1 MRPLSQH
8 ASESR
13 HNNSYNNRP
22 QTRLSFQPERTSRG
36 RSRGGCL
43 VGIDLSSSPTR
54 HPRPLPCQRR
64 HRKIGSVS
72 TSTPP
77 SSPQAMPLQCGCTPV
92 RWLPLQC
99 GSTTVRY
106 RLALE
111 PCRYSVVLLQCGGC
125 HYSAVRGGGALGPV
139 RSWLTGPLDCRLR
152 DYHTATLRC
161 HYSAVGGGRG
171 LRGLFFC
178 LVGLPFNRLRNYSYH
193 TLSYPTSLQI
203 PCMCV
208 FTSSFIS
215 YQVRVLFFTFP
226 TCYLRPSL
234 SPSPSKILIV
244 VTQIRGLHI

>member
-1 MRPLSQH
+1 MWVYSGAVVATTVRFYHS
-8 ASESR
+8 A
-13 HNNSYNNRP
+13 
-22 QTRLSFQPERTSRG
+22 
-36 RSRGGCL
+36 
-43 VGIDLSSSPTR
+43 V
-54 HPRPLPCQRR
+54 
-64 HRKIGSVS
+64 
-72 TSTPP
+72 P
-77 SSPQAMPLQCGCTPV
+77 SSPRAMPLQCGATAV

-99 GSTTVRY
+99 GK
-106 RLALE
+106 
-111 PCRYSVVLLQCGGC
+111 
-125 HYSAVRGGGALGPV
+125 GGGALGPV

-208 FTSSFIS
+208 FTLSFIS